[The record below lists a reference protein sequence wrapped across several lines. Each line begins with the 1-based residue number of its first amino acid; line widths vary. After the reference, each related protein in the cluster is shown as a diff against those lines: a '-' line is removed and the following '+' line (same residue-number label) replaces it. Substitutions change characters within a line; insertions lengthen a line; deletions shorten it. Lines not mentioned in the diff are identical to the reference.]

1 MTRPRILIVDDDPG
15 MLRATER
22 VLSGQYEVASYR
34 SSREAL
40 ARAPEFAPDL
50 ALLDVRMPELSGFE
64 LREALQDTCRDVDVI
79 FMTGSLNEI
88 DATLVRAI
96 RAKAFFFIQKPF
108 DREVLLTLVER
119 CLELRRL
126 SAENRRHVARLEAE
140 LAEARAFQQSLLRPE
155 SGRVGGLS
163 VAVRY
168 LPSAELGGDYYDY
181 AAAGPTE
188 ATLLIADAAG
198 HGVSAAMLTGV
209 VKAAF
214 DASRVDR
221 YEPRA
226 IVRRIAEGL
235 RGFEYQR
242 FVTATCVRVETTR
255 GVLEYVNAGH
265 PAGAA
270 WSAAGLT
277 RLESTGP
284 IICSAFPNADWQQ
297 VTIDIAPGTHL
308 LLFTDGISEC
318 SASARA
324 AADRQT
330 SDEMFG
336 EGRIV
341 EECLRHPAGGA
352 DLLDAILER
361 VTRFS
366 AARTDD
372 QTLVLAS
379 TSVQGS

>member
-15 MLRATER
+15 MLRAAER
-22 VLSGQYEVASYR
+22 VLAGQYDVASYR

-40 ARAPEFAPDL
+40 AHAPAFAPDI

-64 LREALQDTCRDVDVI
+64 LREALHETCRDVDVI

-119 CLELRRL
+119 CVELRRL

-140 LAEARAFQQSLLRPE
+140 LAEARAFQQSLLPDE
-155 SGRVGGLS
+155 TSSVGGLS
-163 VAVRY
+163 VHVRY
-168 LPSAELGGDYYDY
+168 VPSAELGGDFYDY
-181 AAAGPTE
+181 AAAGQGE
-188 ATLLIADAAG
+188 ATVLIADAAG

-214 DASRVDR
+214 DASRVER

-242 FVTATCVRVETTR
+242 FVTATCVRVDTIR

-265 PAGAA
+265 PAGAV
-270 WSAAGLT
+270 WSGNGLT

-284 IICSAFPNADWQQ
+284 IICSAFPNAEWEQ
-297 VTIDIAPGTHL
+297 VKIHVSAGTHL
-308 LLFTDGISEC
+308 LLFTDGVSEAQ
-318 SASARA
+318 SAG
-324 AADRQT
+324 
-330 SDEMFG
+330 EMFG
-336 EGRIV
+336 DRRIID
-341 EECLRHPAGGA
+341 ECLRRPDDGQ
-352 DLLDAILER
+352 DLLDAILA
-361 VTRFS
+361 S
-366 AARTDD
+366 AARFRGGSVADDD
-372 QTLVLAS
+372 QTLLLAS
-379 TSVQGS
+379 VGDAAR

>member
-22 VLSGQYEVASYR
+22 VLAGQYEVASYR
-34 SSREAL
+34 SPREAL
-40 ARAPEFAPDL
+40 ARASEFAPDI
-50 ALLDVRMPELSGFE
+50 AILDVRMPELSGFE
-64 LREALQDTCRDVDVI
+64 LREALQETCRDVDVI

-119 CLELRRL
+119 CVELRRL
-126 SAENRRHVARLEAE
+126 SAENRRHVSRLEAE
-140 LAEARAFQQSLLRPE
+140 LAEACAFQRSLLPAE

-163 VAVRY
+163 IGVRY
-168 LPSAELGGDYYDY
+168 LPSAELGGDFYDY

-214 DASRVDR
+214 DASRVDH

-226 IVRRIAEGL
+226 VVRRIAEGL
-235 RGFEYQR
+235 RGFEHQR
-242 FVTATCVRVETTR
+242 FVTATCVRVDSSQ

-270 WSAAGLT
+270 WSDAGLT
-277 RLESTGP
+277 RLEPTGP
-284 IICSAFPNADWQQ
+284 IICSAFPNADWEQGRIG
-297 VTIDIAPGTHL
+297 VSPGTHV
-308 LLFTDGISEC
+308 LLFTDGITEC
-318 SASARA
+318 
-324 AADRQT
+324 QT

-336 EGRIV
+336 EQRIID
-341 EECLRHPAGGA
+341 ECLRHPHGGPH
-352 DLLDAILER
+352 LLDAILA
-361 VTRFS
+361 S
-366 AARTDD
+366 AARFSTAREDD
-372 QTLVLAS
+372 LTLLLAS
-379 TSVQGS
+379 FA